1 MGSHLDQFDAPELK
15 TAVKR
20 LYGDERAP
28 AGLRGR
34 VESILRADQPQSRS
48 MKIDRATPWR
58 WAIAAAILLG
68 LTGLI
73 FRAAYERTH
82 PIGGQTLLAMVQTHD
97 RCTLKGNKHRAI
109 DIPQDSFAL
118 MGQSMAGRI
127 KEPVLAASMEGG
139 WNFVGGAM
147 CLINGKPCAHLIYS
161 RNGQSLSIFSIPAAY
176 CEKVRDGAMGREVIN
191 DHMVAAFAKTG
202 GVYCMVGSCPQKNLQ
217 LEEIQQLLKKH
228 QMDLVA
234 PRNDS
239 SLAMVELIHR
249 Q

>member
-139 WNFVGGAM
+139 WNFVGGSKQVAFF
-147 CLINGKPCAHLIYS
+147 
-161 RNGQSLSIFSIPAAY
+161 QSLPHGDPVTHY
-176 CEKVRDGAMGREVIN
+176 ELRD
-191 DHMVAAFAKTG
+191 VATERL
-202 GVYCMVGSCPQKNLQ
+202 VGSWDGV
-217 LEEIQQLLKKH
+217 IF
-228 QMDLVA
+228 A
-234 PRNDS
+234 GR
-239 SLAMVELIHR
+239 AAR
-249 Q
+249 A